1 MKKLLTLIIII
12 IISSFAQ
19 AQFYEITYETQV
31 QTHYNEE
38 GLKWFEEAVGGDKLQ
53 IKKMIEMNQ
62 NPPKE
67 TFKFIYNESLSKSE
81 YIRRINNNQDNESM
95 ISKVPMNMGGIVV
108 NDYKLNQFSY
118 EIDVYGKNYLVK
130 DNLIPINI
138 TDTGKTKD
146 IIGFKA
152 YEATGKLNDIDIIVW
167 YTKDI
172 PYLYT
177 PDIYTTS
184 KGFILELHYKLN
196 FDNSEMINSWLAIA
210 KKESKKSPK
219 ISVPKKGIEVKANQT
234 DAIYD
239 EANKKMNELRNNSEG
254 VDKK

>member
-177 PDIYTTS
+177 PDIYST
-184 KGFILELHYKLN
+184 KNGFILELHYKMKN
-196 FDNSEMINSWLAIA
+196 DESEMINSWLAID
-210 KKESKKSPK
+210 KKEIKKAPK
-219 ISVPKKGIEVKANQT
+219 ISVPTKGKIIKLDEVDKIWDDAN
-234 DAIYD
+234 
-239 EANKKMNELRNNSEG
+239 EVFNNMNSEG